1 MNSIKKIL
9 VIGNGMVSLRFCE
22 KLVEY
27 GGLQKYS
34 ITVIGEELR
43 PAYDRVHLSEFF
55 SGKKA
60 EDLVLSPASWYEE
73 NKIELKLGVR
83 VEYVNR
89 DKKFVRTN
97 SDETIFFDILVFA
110 TGSNP
115 FVPNVE
121 GIEKDGIFFYRIIED
136 LEAITEYSKK
146 IKSAAVIG
154 GGLLGLEAAKAML
167 DLGLETHVIEFS
179 ERLMPRQ
186 IDNKGSEL
194 LKSKIENLG
203 VQVHLKKDTVRFM
216 GNEKVSG
223 LYFKDNTSLD
233 VDMVVVSA
241 GIRPRDELARNAGLT
256 VGKRGG
262 ILVNDYLETSSKD
275 IYAIGEV
282 ALHKEMIYGLVA
294 PGYEMADVVAS
305 NLCGKQK
312 KFESSDMS
320 TKLKLIGIDVA
331 SFGDALSESEKTL
344 PIEFTNHLKG
354 TYKKFILSEDG
365 KHLLGG
371 ILIGEADQYGQLL
384 QIMQNKIILPKD
396 PDALFIGA
404 SSDGKEAFKV
414 DLPDSAKICSCNN
427 VSKGDIISCIKDNET
442 FDINGIKSCTKA
454 GAGCGGCIP
463 MVTDILKAQMKVMGR
478 VVTNYICEHF
488 SYSRQE
494 LYNIIKIKKL
504 KNFNDVL
511 RDAGTGSGC
520 EICKPAVGSI
530 LASLWN
536 DSILNHDTIQDTNDR
551 YLANIQRGGTYSVI
565 PRIPGGE
572 ITPEKLIAIGL
583 VAKKYNLY
591 CKITGGQRID
601 LLGARVDELPVIWK
615 ELIEAG
621 FESGHAY
628 GKALR
633 TVKSCVGSTWC
644 RYGVQDST
652 GFAIRVEERYKGLR
666 APHKLKSAVS
676 GCTRECAEAQ
686 SKDFGIIATEHGWN
700 LYVCGNGGM
709 KPQHALL
716 LASDLDDETCIKYID
731 RFLMYYIQTAD
742 RLHRTSTWLNKLEGG
757 IEHLKD
763 VIINDS
769 LGICD
774 ELEKQMQ
781 YQVNTYKCEWKEAVE
796 NPDQRKKFRH
806 FVNSNSP
813 DDTLQFIEERNQ
825 KRPIDWIKE
834 KVTAGV

>member
-1 MNSIKKIL
+1 MKPSKKIL

-27 GGLQKYS
+27 GGLQEYS
-34 ITVIGEELR
+34 VTILGEEFR

-55 SGKKA
+55 AGKSA
-60 EDLVLSPASWYEE
+60 DDLVLSPASWYKE
-73 NKIELKLGVR
+73 NGIELKLGVR
-83 VEYVNR
+83 AESFDK
-89 DKKFVRTN
+89 DKKIVLAN
-97 SDETIFFDILVFA
+97 SGEKFSYDILVFA

-121 GIEKDGIFFYRIIED
+121 GIEKDGIYFYRTIED
-136 LEAITEYSKK
+136 LEAMTEYGKQAK
-146 IKSAAVIG
+146 TAAVIG

-167 DLGLETHVIEFS
+167 DLGLKTHVIEYS

-186 IDNKGSEL
+186 IDNKGSQIL
-194 LKSKIENLG
+194 TSKIEKLG
-203 VQVHLKKDTVRFM
+203 VTVHLKKDTVRFM
-216 GNEKVSG
+216 GNQKVTG
-223 LYFKDNTSLD
+223 MFFKDNTVLD
-233 VDMVVVSA
+233 VDMVVISA
-241 GIRPRDELARNAGLT
+241 GIKPRDEVARFGGIK
-256 VGKRGG
+256 VGERGG
-262 ILVNDYLETSSKD
+262 IIVDDALETSEKG

-282 ALHKEMIYGLVA
+282 ALHKGMIYGLVA
-294 PGYEMADVVAS
+294 PGYDMADVLAA
-305 NLCGKQK
+305 NLCGKSK
-312 KFESSDMS
+312 KFESADMS
-320 TKLKLIGIDVA
+320 TKLKLIGVDVA
-331 SFGDALSESEKTL
+331 SFGDAFSESAKTL

-354 TYKKFILSEDG
+354 IYKKFILSEDG
-365 KHLLGG
+365 KYLLGG
-371 ILIGEADQYGQLL
+371 ILVGDADQYGQLL
-384 QIMQNKIILPKD
+384 QIMQNKIVLPKD
-396 PDALFIGA
+396 PDGLFVGGPT
-404 SSDGKEAFKV
+404 DGEGFKT
-414 DLPDSAKICSCNN
+414 DLPDTAKICSCNN
-427 VSKGDIISCIKDNET
+427 VSKGDIVSCIKDNET

-478 VVTNYICEHF
+478 VVTNHLCEHF
-488 SYSRQE
+488 PHSRQE
-494 LYNIIKIKKL
+494 LYHIVKIKKL
-504 KNFNDVL
+504 KNFNDVI
-511 RDAGTGSGC
+511 RDAGNGTGC
-520 EICKPAVGSI
+520 EICKPAVASI

-536 DSILNHDTIQDTNDR
+536 DNIQDHATIQDTNDR

-583 VAKKYNLY
+583 VAQKYSLY

-601 LLGARVDELPVIWK
+601 LLGAKVDELPMIWK
-615 ELIEAG
+615 DLIDAG

-644 RYGVQDST
+644 RFGVQDST
-652 GFAIRVEERYKGLR
+652 GFAIRVEERYRGLR

-700 LYVCGNGGM
+700 LYVCGNGGIT
-709 KPQHALL
+709 PQHALL
-716 LASDLDDETCIKYID
+716 LASDLDDATCIKYID

-769 LGICD
+769 LGICE

-781 YQVNTYKCEWKEAVE
+781 YQVDTYKCEWKEVVE
-796 NPDQRKKFRH
+796 TPALQKRFHH
-806 FVNSNSP
+806 FVNSNKT
-813 DDTLQFIEERNQ
+813 DETLQFVSERGQ
-825 KRPIDWIKE
+825 KRPADWPNE
-834 KVTAGV
+834 KVKVGA